1 MFIHCS
7 IFLLFNVLYHRVWH
21 LWQQKIKTPCRGMF
35 WGSFCRLL
43 DDEKYSLTISPVA
56 IFLSFSLDSPICR
69 FSLFFHFPSP
79 NSQLP
84 TLFPLLSSFFSNF
97 FTLFSYIFFG
107 FCRNAII
114 ISLMEQTIVVHNWD
128 SVCFFLSVVSFC
140 NLLISSCIS
149 GFCIFPSSFLDW
161 SPLFHRFS
169 KYKDN

>member
-56 IFLSFSLDSPICR
+56 IFLSFSLDCPICR
-69 FSLFFHFPSP
+69 FSLFFHLPSP
-79 NSQLP
+79 NSQLSSP
-84 TLFPLLSSFFSNF
+84 SFHLSSLISSPCFLTSS
-97 FTLFSYIFFG
+97 LG
-107 FCRNAII
+107 FAEMQ
-114 ISLMEQTIVVHNWD
+114 SLSRLWSKQSSCTIGIAFA
-128 SVCFFLSVVSFC
+128 FFLSVVSFC

-149 GFCIFPSSFLDW
+149 GFCIFPSSFLV
-161 SPLFHRFS
+161 
-169 KYKDN
+169 